1 MMESAI
7 QLAMKFTLAAEGKF
21 TIDDGG
27 PTMYGVTQRV
37 YDAFRLNQ
45 DLHTQSVEH
54 ITMAEVETIMRT
66 QYWNPAA
73 CDLLETK
80 LAICQFDWAYN
91 HGVRGANQTLQM
103 VAGVAQDGI
112 IGQITLRAI
121 RSAPDI
127 VTKQLAARLAWY
139 RDDAQH
145 EPSHRQY
152 LAGWINRVNELKHY
166 LATLGE

>member
-1 MMESAI
+1 MESAI

-37 YDAFRLNQ
+37 YDAFRENQ
-45 DLHTQSVEH
+45 GLHIQSVEH

-80 LAICQFDWAYN
+80 LAICHFDWAYN
-91 HGVRGANQTLQM
+91 HGIRGANQTLQI
-103 VAGVAQDGI
+103 VAGVPLDGI

-121 RSAPDI
+121 RNTPDI

-139 RDDAQH
+139 QEDAQR

-166 LATLGE
+166 LATLEA